1 MKKNVWIHL
10 GLIIAMFAVACIYFS
25 PALDGKVVYQGDT
38 QKFEAMVK
46 ETKDYHAKTGE
57 YALWNSRLFGGM
69 PIYQVGGNPPMKGI
83 INPIRR
89 VVNLEFM
96 GRGRDVGVLFLY
108 LIGFYVA
115 LLVLGCSPWLSLFG
129 ALAFGLGSYNIIIVE
144 AGHISKAWAMAMMA
158 PILAGMVLCLRKSR
172 VRSAECGDKAA
183 APGKLQTPNS
193 ELRTKQKDW
202 LWGGL
207 LFTLALALQLNFNH
221 IQITFYTLI
230 AALLLGVVHFVY
242 SLVEKRFPKFIM
254 GIAVL
259 LVGAAL
265 AFGCNARSLVVSQQ
279 YAKQTMRGGNA
290 ITVTPEDLYH
300 DGEPTSIGGK
310 KSGLDI
316 DYAFSWSYG
325 IGETYTLLVPGA
337 MGGGSSE
344 PVSESSASYSNFH
357 QKNMPLYW
365 GNQPFTSGPV
375 YFGAIVIFLFIMGLV
390 LVKGPE
396 RWWLLAATLLA
407 IVMSWGRNFM
417 GFNEWLFNNLPLYNK
432 FRTPSMSLVLANV
445 CMVLLGVLGLRELFS
460 ADVDLRRKRLALY
473 ISGGATAAMLLIG
486 LVVSGS
492 LPFTGA
498 VDEQMAPQ
506 YGAQWQQIQNI
517 FIQDRKAL
525 FTSDS
530 WRSLLFVALAFG
542 ALWFYLW
549 QTSKTSRTSKTRL
562 PVIISLALIVL
573 TVIDLWG
580 VDRRYLDE
588 SKFVSEQQFKLRPD
602 EWDATIDQY
611 ALQFGDEDYRVFN
624 LATNTF
630 NDSKPAAFHRQVG
643 GYSAVKMRRYQDII
657 DFYLA
662 RHINM
667 RVLNMLN
674 ARYFVLG
681 NGQVQRNPEALGNAW
696 FVGEVKQVANS
707 NEEIL
712 ALNNFNPAT
721 TAIVDTSLFHAVT
734 SLASDTS
741 ATITMEHQKP
751 YNPDHL
757 KYTTHSATDQLAVFS
772 EIYYEPD
779 WRAYIDGKPAEYIRA
794 NYILRAMVIPAGD
807 HVIEFRDEAPLFHR
821 MNTVTILA
829 SVLLVLLAGGAIVL
843 VYRKKKQ

>member
-1 MKKNVWIHL
+1 MKKNIWIHL
-10 GLIIAMFAVACIYFS
+10 GLIVVMFAVACIYFS

-57 YALWNSRLFGGM
+57 YALWNSSMFGGM
-69 PIYQVGGNPPMKGI
+69 PIYQVGGNPPMKSVVH
-83 INPIRR
+83 PIRK
-89 VVNLEFM
+89 VVNLEFLGL
-96 GRGRDVGVLFLY
+96 GRSVGVLFLY

-115 LLVLGCSPWLSLFG
+115 LLVLGCSPWLSLLG

-158 PILAGMVLCLRKSR
+158 PILAGMVLCMRGPKEGR
-172 VRSAECGDKAA
+172 DK
-183 APGKLQTPNS
+183 K
-193 ELRTKQKDW
+193 KDW

-207 LFTLALALQLNFNH
+207 LFTMALALQLNFNH

-230 AALLLGVVHFVY
+230 AAVLLGVAHLVY
-242 SLVEKRFPKFIM
+242 SLKDKYLPKFALGV
-254 GIAVL
+254 GIL
-259 LVGAAL
+259 LVGAGL
-265 AFGCNARSLVVSQQ
+265 AFACNARSLVVSQQ

-300 DGEPTSIGGK
+300 DGEPASIGGK

-325 IGETYTLLVPGA
+325 VGETYTLLVPGA
-337 MGGGSSE
+337 MGGGSNE
-344 PVSESSASYSNFH
+344 PVGEDSQSYKTFR

-365 GNQPFTSGPV
+365 GDQPFTSGPV
-375 YFGAIVIFLFIMGLV
+375 YFGAIVIFLFIMGLI

-445 CMVLLGVLGLRELFS
+445 TMVLLGMLGLRELFS
-460 ADVDLRRKRLALY
+460 EEVNIKRKRLALF

-486 LVVSGS
+486 LVVGGS
-492 LPFTGA
+492 LPFTGV

-506 YGAQWQQIQNI
+506 YGAQWSQIQNVL
-517 FIQDRKAL
+517 IQDRKAL

-530 WRSLLFVALAFG
+530 WRSLLFVALAFA
-542 ALWFYLW
+542 ALFVYLRLA
-549 QTSKTSRTSKTRL
+549 SKTSRKGLTL
-562 PVIISLALIVL
+562 VISLVLMVL

-580 VDRRYLDE
+580 VDRRYLNE
-588 SKFVSEQQFKLRPD
+588 NNFVSEQKFRLHPD
-602 EWDATIDQY
+602 QWDATIDQY
-611 ALQFGDEDYRVFN
+611 ALQFGDEDYRVLN

-630 NDSKPAAFHRQVG
+630 NDSKPAAFHHQIG

-667 RVLNMLN
+667 GVLNMLN
-674 ARYFVLG
+674 ARYIVVN
-681 NGQVQRNPEALGNAW
+681 NGQVQRNPDALGNAW
-696 FVGEVKQVANS
+696 FVECAKMVGDANGE
-707 NEEIL
+707 IM
-712 ALNNFNPAT
+712 ALNTIDPKN
-721 TAIVDTSLFHAVT
+721 TAVINWADEQKLDAVGKSMVVEDDTVFSFAVDSA
-734 SLASDTS
+734 
-741 ATITMEHQKP
+741 ATIVMEHQKP
-751 YNPDHL
+751 YNPDYL
-757 KYTTHSATDQLAVFS
+757 KYTTHSQNHQLAVFS

-779 WRAYIDGKPAEYIRA
+779 WRAYIDGKPAEYFRA

-807 HVIEFRDEAPLFHR
+807 HVVEFKNEAPLFHK
-821 MNTVTILA
+821 MNIVTILG
-829 SVLLVLLAGGAIVL
+829 SIVLVLLAAGGIVL
-843 VYRKKKQ
+843 VYRKKK